1 MVQREM
7 QVIAEPAVRK
17 GVYSNFAVVSHQKEE
32 FVIDFLFL
40 DPRAQTPKGGQALLV
55 ARVILS
61 PGHMKR
67 LHQAIGENIEKY
79 EKNFEKIVLPPK
91 LP

>member
-1 MVQREM
+1 MQREM
-7 QVIAEPAVRK
+7 QVIAEPALRK
-17 GVYSNFAVVSHQKEE
+17 GVYANLAVVSHQKEE

-40 DPRAQTPKGGQALLV
+40 DPRTQTPKGGQALLV
-55 ARVILS
+55 SRVILS

-79 EKNFEKIVLPPK
+79 ERNYGKIVLPPK
-91 LP
+91 LT